1 MKLAGRV
8 AIVTGSG
15 RGIGRAVARKLT
27 EEGASVAVADVNVG
41 AAERAAAELDRAF
54 ALETDVTDERSVTAM
69 VERVLERHGRI
80 DVLVNNVGAF
90 PSTPWEELDLAT
102 WRRTIVVNLDSVFIC
117 CRAVSPVMR
126 AAGYGRIVNLA
137 SDTILAGTR
146 DLAAYVAAKG
156 GVFAFTRALATELG
170 PYGITVNSVAPGL
183 TATEAVLGGEHEQ
196 YLERSRTL
204 QAVPRT
210 GVPDDVAPLVAFLAS
225 EEAGWVTSSLVVA
238 NGGKERW

>member
-8 AIVTGSG
+8 AIVTGAG

-27 EEGASVAVADVNVG
+27 EEGASVAVADIDG
-41 AAERAAAELDRAF
+41 AAAGRAAAELDRAV
-54 ALETDVTDERSVTAM
+54 ALEVDVTDESSVAEM
-69 VERVLERHGRI
+69 VERVRSQHGQI

-102 WRRTIVVNLDSVFIC
+102 WRRTIALNLDSVFLC

-126 AAGYGRIVNLA
+126 GAGYGRIVNLA

-156 GVFAFTRALATELG
+156 GVFAFTRALASELG

-183 TATEAVLGGEHEQ
+183 TATEAVLGTEHEQ
-196 YLERSRTL
+196 YLERTRTL
-204 QAVPRT
+204 QAIPRT
-210 GVPDDVAPLVAFLAS
+210 GLPQDIAPVVAFLAS

-238 NGGKERW
+238 NGGKERY